1 MRSNMTHM
9 IMIALAILFA
19 MALALT
25 VSLICLSYV
34 DTDRTQSLP
43 AGTLDPLPVPDDPA
57 GTLPDGD
64 TDPPNDP
71 LPPAPLDNGLAYASN
86 GNGTCTLTGLGSCTD
101 AYIVIPT
108 TSPAGDV
115 VTAIAARAFY
125 GCEFVTAI
133 QIPSTVSSIGALSFA
148 ACPALIYISVDVAN
162 PFYCDIDGVLYT
174 SDGRALLLY
183 PPQRAGTHVTISA
196 VTTEIM
202 DMAFYNCTYLTHVYY
217 VGSADQWERISIGSK
232 NHSLTAASK
241 TFYGSGG

>member
-34 DTDRTQSLP
+34 DAERTQSLP
-43 AGTLDPLPVPDDPA
+43 TGTLDPLPVPDETP
-57 GTLPDGD
+57 TLPEEN
-64 TDPPNDP
+64 TDPPDV

-101 AYIVIPT
+101 PYIVIPT

-133 QIPSTVSSIGALSFA
+133 QLPSTVSSIGALAFA
-148 ACPALIYISVDVAN
+148 SCPALIYISVDVGN
-162 PFYCDIDGVLYT
+162 LFYCDIDGVLYT

-183 PPQRAGTHVTISA
+183 PPQRAGSSLTISA
-196 VTTEIM
+196 VTTEIC
-202 DMAFYNCTYLTHVYY
+202 DMAFYNCAYLTHVHYM
-217 VGSADQWERISIGSK
+217 GSADQWERIFIGSK
-232 NHSLTAASK
+232 NHSLIAASK
-241 TFYGSGG
+241 SFYGSGK